1 MGPGGCCPRYLRVLA
16 PELRMAARKAGRR
29 VGAAHLRL
37 GALGVGLA
45 LAWLGMAVRLY
56 HVQVIQ
62 ATDLAEQGVEQRQID
77 RDLVAQRGNIFDRN
91 GDLLAMTVEAASLF
105 VNPQELTEPVFVAQQ
120 MGGLLGRDPDALLE
134 QFSSDRQFVYLK
146 RQVEPEVAE
155 EILAFNLPGVYS
167 HPEPK
172 RVYPTGTVSSHV
184 VGFVNV
190 DGVGAEGIEFEFD
203 DLLKGEPGQ
212 VVFEQAPNGV
222 PIPWAPSQ
230 SVPAVPGADLITTIA
245 APIQFS
251 AEDACRETLVVT
263 GGASCWIVVME
274 VETGEILAIA
284 GAPAFDPAIRQGTD
298 GTPFANFAVRGM
310 YEPGSTQKLITFAAA
325 LEEGVVKPDTLIRG
339 VGDIIELRP
348 QACTRADDEI
358 FGCYED
364 FDTHE
369 TEDMTAS
376 DVFRRSS
383 NVGTIMVAQLMPPD
397 LLGRYL
403 DAFAFG
409 QPTGL
414 DYPGEASGLI
424 NLDPSCEVC
433 PLSAAI
439 GYGVAVTSVQM
450 ASAYAAI
457 GNDGVWVQPHIVISA
472 HGLGGDTQVFVPD
485 SHRVVSPE
493 TAATMRLLLSEV
505 VEAGTGISA
514 QIPGYQVG
522 GKTGTANKLGDDGRY
537 TEITMASFV
546 GMAPIDDPKVVVAV
560 VVDSPAFEFQT
571 GGLAAAPAFATVM
584 EQALHRLGVTP
595 DVSSG

>member
-1 MGPGGCCPRYLRVLA
+1 
-16 PELRMAARKAGRR
+16 MAARKAGRR

-105 VNPQELTEPVFVAQQ
+105 VNPQQLTEPVFVAQQ

-251 AEDACRETLVVT
+251 AEDACRETLAVT

>member
-1 MGPGGCCPRYLRVLA
+1 
-16 PELRMAARKAGRR
+16 MAARKAGRR

>member
-1 MGPGGCCPRYLRVLA
+1 
-16 PELRMAARKAGRR
+16 MAARKAGRQ
-29 VGAAHLRL
+29 VAGAHLRL
-37 GALGVGLA
+37 GALGVVLT

-62 ATDLAEQGVEQRQID
+62 APGLAEQGVEQRQID
-77 RDLVAQRGNIFDRN
+77 RDLIPQRGNIFDRN

-105 VNPQELTEPVFVAQQ
+105 VDPQELTEPVFVAQQ
-120 MGGLLGRDPDALLE
+120 IGGLLGRDPDALLD
-134 QFSSDRQFVYLK
+134 QFNSDRRFVYLK
-146 RQVEPEVAE
+146 RQVDPDTAAEV
-155 EILAFNLPGVYS
+155 LAFDLPGVYS

-190 DGVGAEGIEFEFD
+190 DGVGSEGIEFEFD
-203 DLLKGEPGQ
+203 DLLKGVPGQ

-222 PIPWAPSQ
+222 PIPWAPSR
-230 SVPAVPGADLITTIA
+230 SVPAVPGNHQITTNDG
-245 APIQFS
+245 PIQYS
-251 AEDACRETLVVT
+251 AQEACRETLVVT
-263 GGASCWIVVME
+263 GGASCWIVVLE

-298 GTPFANFAVRGM
+298 GSAFTNFAVRGM

-339 VGDIIELRP
+339 VDDIIELRP
-348 QACTRADDEI
+348 QACTRTDDEI

-403 DAFAFG
+403 NAFAFG

-414 DYPGEASGLI
+414 DYPGEAAGLI

-457 GNDGVWVQPHIVISA
+457 ANEGVWVQPHIVVSA
-472 HGLGGDTQVFVPD
+472 HGVGGDTQVFAPE
-485 SHRVVSPE
+485 SHRVVSAE

-514 QIPGYQVG
+514 QIPGYRVG

-560 VVDSPAFEFQT
+560 VVDSPTFEYQT

>member
-251 AEDACRETLVVT
+251 AEDACRETLAVT